1 MAKTKF
7 GSVAEYIAAQ
17 PKEARGVLTRVRSVI
32 RKALPKAEE
41 VISYQIPAYKVNGRV
56 AIYFAGWKHHYSIY
70 PAMKRLVTAFK
81 KELSPYEVNNKGT
94 IRFPLSEPVP
104 AKLIAALA
112 KFRAMEVGEAM
123 PRAKAEPKT
132 RLTKASPAAFI
143 KQVADERR
151 RRDCQELLTL
161 MQSATGDAPQMWGS
175 SIVGFG
181 RYRYKYASGREG
193 ESLLTGFSPRKQNL
207 VLYLGPG
214 IENKDLMA
222 RLGKHKTGKGC
233 LYLTRLDDVDR
244 NVLRTLVEESVA
256 IMRKQ
261 SVAK

>member
-1 MAKTKF
+1 MARTNF
-7 GSVAEYIAAQ
+7 TSVAEYIATQ
-17 PKEARGVLTRVRSVI
+17 PKEARGVLKRVRQAI
-32 RKALPKAEE
+32 RKAVPKAEE
-41 VISYQIPAYKVNGRV
+41 VVSYQIPAYKVNGRV
-56 AIYFAGWKHHYSIY
+56 FIYFGGWKQHYSVY
-70 PAMKRLVTAFK
+70 PATKRLVAAFK
-81 KELSPYEVNNKGT
+81 KELGPYEVNNKGT
-94 IRFPLSEPVP
+94 VRFPLSQPVP
-104 AKLIAALA
+104 VKLIAALA
-112 KFRAMEVGEAM
+112 KFRAQEVAGSSE
-123 PRAKAEPKT
+123 RASEPKT

-143 KQVADERR
+143 KRVADERR
-151 RRDCQELLTL
+151 RRDCQELLRL
-161 MQSATGDAPQMWGS
+161 MQQVTGDAPKMWGS

-181 RYRYKYASGREG
+181 RYRYKYATGREG

-244 NVLRTLVEESVA
+244 NVLRRVVEESVA

>member
-1 MAKTKF
+1 MARTNF
-7 GSVAEYIAAQ
+7 TSVAEYIAMQ
-17 PKEARGVLTRVRSVI
+17 PKEARGVLKRVREVI
-32 RKALPKAEE
+32 RKAVPKAEE

-56 AIYFAGWKHHYSIY
+56 FIYFAGWKQHYSIY
-70 PAMKRLVTAFK
+70 PATKRLVTAFK
-81 KELSPYEVNNKGT
+81 KELGPYEVNDKGT

-104 AKLIAALA
+104 VKLIAAIA
-112 KFRAMEVGEAM
+112 KFRAQEVAGSS
-123 PRAKAEPKT
+123 EPKT
-132 RLTKASPAAFI
+132 RLTDASPAAFI
-143 KQVADERR
+143 KRVTDERR
-151 RRDCQELLTL
+151 RGDCQELLAL
-161 MQSATGDAPQMWGS
+161 MQSVTGDPPRMWGS

-181 RYRYKYASGREG
+181 RYRYKYATGREG

-214 IENKDLMA
+214 IDNKDLMA

-244 NVLRTLVEESVA
+244 KVLRTVVEESVA

-261 SVAK
+261 SMAK